1 MVSFIEGNYDKTN
14 GGLWIEE
21 NAVLPA
27 QVATEAVGAVP
38 AGFTKEYQVL
48 AGVCASMSSGFMLLN
63 QRERVTYSNASA
75 LRLLRLNNRD
85 RSTLQDFDV
94 RDHLLTLAADPQ
106 LARTELDQVWEH
118 LEQEHSAELV
128 LTDATAKWL
137 RVQSFPVRD
146 EHGCLLGRGVL
157 LDDVTLERS
166 AAEAR
171 AETLAMAAHELKTPL
186 AIIKG
191 CATTLLGGSARW
203 DPSMQREMLQMID
216 VQSDRLYDVL
226 NTLLDVWRFDAGTQS
241 LHLAQVQLSEL
252 LLQLIQRWQKQAP
265 EHRFVL
271 DLPSNLPVVLCDV
284 LRIEQV
290 VNHLLNN
297 AITYSP
303 PGKIVRVQLET
314 NDVEMRVSVA
324 DEGVGIASE
333 HLDRI
338 FDRFYR
344 VQRTTLVSRPQGHG
358 DLHRDELSR
367 QGGSGLGLA
376 AARSTIEAHGGKIW
390 ADSLGVG
397 QGATFYF
404 TLPFTP
410 RMSVS
415 HAPLATVESV
425 SSVASQRVRTVP
437 LKQDRRV
444 HVLLAEN
451 DARLIRYLRANLEEQ
466 QYKVQTIS
474 HGVQFLRQIELEEP
488 DVIILSTQLADMHG
502 IELLQRLREF
512 SNAPVMMLYDTC
524 DEDERVQLFDLGC
537 DDLVMKPFSMKEL
550 LARVRAL
557 LRRRSQP
564 VEETQK
570 SSVFATG
577 DLVID
582 YAQHLVTVRGLPVK
596 LSRTEYKL
604 LSTLAQNVDM
614 VVTHELLLEKVWGPE
629 YNRDI
634 DFIWVYIS
642 RLRRKVEANSRRPEY
657 ILTVPDVG
665 YKLAKIEKLTIGRSV
680 SKNVTYPYSNQNCSL
695 SVKKRGVPCA
705 SIVDTPCIALV

>member
-1 MVSFIEGNYDKTN
+1 MVSSIEGNYDKTN

-21 NAVLPA
+21 NAVSSVQA
-27 QVATEAVGAVP
+27 ATKAVDAVPVVP

-48 AGVCASMSSGFMLLN
+48 AGVCANMSSGFILLN

-75 LRLLRLNNRD
+75 LRLLRLSNRD

-94 RDHLLTLAADPQ
+94 RDHLLTLAADPL

-128 LTDATAKWL
+128 LTAAAAKWL

-146 EHGCLLGRGVL
+146 EHGRLLGRGIL

-216 VQSDRLYDVL
+216 AQSDRLYDVL

-241 LHLAQVQLSEL
+241 LHLAQVQPSEL
-252 LLQLIQRWQKQAP
+252 LLQLVKRWQKQAP

-271 DLPSNLPVVLCDV
+271 DIPPNVPSVLCDV

-290 VNHLLNN
+290 INHLLNN
-297 AITYSP
+297 SVTYSA
-303 PGKIVRVQLET
+303 PGKIVRIQLEM
-314 NDVEMRVSVA
+314 NDVEIRVSIA

-344 VQRTTLVSRPQGHG
+344 VQRTILTSRPQTQGNA
-358 DLHRDELSR
+358 RENIASDELSR
-367 QGGSGLGLA
+367 RGGSGLGLA

-390 ADSLGVG
+390 ADSLGMG

-410 RMSVS
+410 RMSVAHTPLVAVEGAS
-415 HAPLATVESV
+415 SVGPQRVHTAPLK
-425 SSVASQRVRTVP
+425 
-437 LKQDRRV
+437 LDRRV
-444 HVLLAEN
+444 NVLLAEN
-451 DARLIRYLRANLEEQ
+451 DARLVRYLRANLEEQ
-466 QYKVQTIS
+466 QYRVQTIS

-488 DVIILSTQLADMHG
+488 DIIILSTRLADMHG

-537 DDLVMKPFSMKEL
+537 DDLVMRPFSMKEL

-564 VEETQK
+564 VEHTQK
-570 SSVFATG
+570 SSIFSTG
-577 DLVID
+577 DLSID

-642 RLRRKVEANSRRPEY
+642 RLRRKIEANSRRPEY

-665 YKLAKIEKLTIGRSV
+665 YKLT
-680 SKNVTYPYSNQNCSL
+680 
-695 SVKKRGVPCA
+695 KK
-705 SIVDTPCIALV
+705 